1 MLKNINRLFLLLCRI
16 KRIEGLK
23 TLHRLEVLDLHGNQ
37 LTQVGGLQSQGELK
51 VLNLAGNQIKVLGS
65 LDLAGLRSL
74 RELNLRRNRLK
85 CLLGFSETP
94 QLTKLFLSNN
104 EINT

>member
-1 MLKNINRLFLLLCRI
+1 M
-16 KRIEGLK
+16 
-23 TLHRLEVLDLHGNQ
+23 LDLHGNQ
-37 LTQVGGLQSQGELK
+37 LTQIGGLQSQGELK

-65 LDLAGLRSL
+65 LDLTGLRSL

-85 CLLGFSETP
+85 CLLGFSETQ

-104 EINT
+104 EVNTYVDVLFKITRCTFSADFHIINKSNMYF